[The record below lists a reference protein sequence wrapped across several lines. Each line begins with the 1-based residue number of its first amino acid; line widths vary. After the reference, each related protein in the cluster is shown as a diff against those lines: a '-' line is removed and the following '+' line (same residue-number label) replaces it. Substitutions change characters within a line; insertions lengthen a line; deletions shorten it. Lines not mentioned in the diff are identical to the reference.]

1 MTVTVSR
8 CNLPCRLPTHIPT
21 SDPLRHSHRLPHIR
35 PGDRANLHPSYICRH
50 ADNQKSGQ
58 AAFEGAE
65 GKGKTFPLEMQLYDL
80 MRGATRACAV
90 CERCSEL
97 KALEA
102 AGVELFPPWFL
113 NSRVRHAGLP
123 RKAAV
128 PPLGPVW
135 PMPPIA
141 GSELSLFLRLCSL

>member
-1 MTVTVSR
+1 MQ
-8 CNLPCRLPTHIPT
+8 PALPTSHPHPDLYTDIRPT
-21 SDPLRHSHRLPHIR
+21 SASI
-35 PGDRANLHPSYICRH
+35 H

-58 AAFEGAE
+58 AALEGAE

-102 AGVELFPPWFL
+102 GRCGAFPT
-113 NSRVRHAGLP
+113 V
-123 RKAAV
+123 V
-128 PPLGPVW
+128 
-135 PMPPIA
+135 
-141 GSELSLFLRLCSL
+141 

>member
-35 PGDRANLHPSYICRH
+35 PGDRANLHPSDICRH

-102 AGVELFPPWFL
+102 GRCGAFPT
-113 NSRVRHAGLP
+113 V
-123 RKAAV
+123 V
-128 PPLGPVW
+128 
-135 PMPPIA
+135 
-141 GSELSLFLRLCSL
+141 

>member
-1 MTVTVSR
+1 MSFVEKIY
-8 CNLPCRLPTHIPT
+8 PP
-21 SDPLRHSHRLPHIR
+21 D
-35 PGDRANLHPSYICRH
+35 ICRH

-65 GKGKTFPLEMQLYDL
+65 GKGKTFPLEMQLYDQ

-90 CERCSEL
+90 CEHCSEL

-102 AGVELFPPWFL
+102 VRCGAFPTGFV

-135 PMPPIA
+135 PWPGWPLA
-141 GSELSLFLRLCSL
+141 GSPVPTRESDLTIPRLG

>member
-102 AGVELFPPWFL
+102 AGVELFPLWFL
-113 NSRVRHAGLP
+113 NS
-123 RKAAV
+123 
-128 PPLGPVW
+128 
-135 PMPPIA
+135 
-141 GSELSLFLRLCSL
+141 

>member
-1 MTVTVSR
+1 MVMPT
-8 CNLPCRLPTHIPT
+8 LPTSHPHPDLSTNIRTCQPAFVLHLPRTPTTPPSNPVTPT

-35 PGDRANLHPSYICRH
+35 PDDRANLHPSDICRH

-102 AGVELFPPWFL
+102 GRCGAFPTVV
-113 NSRVRHAGLP
+113 S
-123 RKAAV
+123 
-128 PPLGPVW
+128 
-135 PMPPIA
+135 
-141 GSELSLFLRLCSL
+141 